1 MIKVTRQID
10 ASKQAL
16 DDVFVFPDFALWKQ
30 ILQRAGLR
38 NPDRC
43 RPSFR
48 RSLEK
53 ALKKISLLPLLVLL
67 AASVTSV
74 YAKPVPEKDVTR
86 ATLPNGARVVIIR
99 NTLAPVATVEA
110 NFLVGGNET
119 PAGFPGMAHAQEH
132 MAFRGCQGMTADQT
146 AAIYALLGGDNDADT
161 QQNITQYYATVPAAD
176 VDVALHAQAACLAGI
191 DDSEAQWAQERGA
204 IEQEVAQDLSNPTY
218 KFINR
223 LNHIMFAGT
232 PYAHDPLG
240 TKPSFDKTT
249 GAMLKDFYKKW
260 YSPSNMI
267 LIVVGDVN
275 PQSTLATIKELFGG
289 VKNHPVPKHP
299 AIHLKP
305 FKTASFTIDSNL
317 PYQLGFIAYRLPG
330 TDSPDYAAA
339 NILSDVLSSERGN
352 LYAMVPAGKALAAEF
367 GLAETYRKASVGFGL
382 VALPAS
388 QNPKDAIEEMRDIIE
403 NYAKNG
409 VPADLVEAAKKS
421 ELAQAEFQRN
431 SIPGL
436 ANVWSNALAA
446 EGRTSPEQDIDA
458 IRKVTVA
465 DVDRVAKQYLLN
477 VSTVTAT
484 LKPEASGGPV
494 ASKGFGGGEKVTS
507 APTKPVKLPEWAE
520 KQLSKLQ
527 VPDKSLAV
535 SNTVLPN
542 GIRLIVRT
550 DRTSSTVTVVGQI
563 KHNADLQTPKDE
575 EGVSSV
581 LDGLY
586 SYGTTTLGR
595 IAFQKALDDIAA
607 NESAGYSFS
616 LQVLKQYFS
625 RGVQLLADNELHPAL
640 PERAFTVTRM
650 QTAQFVAGNMQS
662 PGYRTSRALMK
673 ALLPENDPSLR
684 HATPQSIM
692 KLTLA
697 DVKNYHAE
705 TVRPDLTT
713 IVVIGDV
720 TPQEAQAV
728 IEKWFGNWTA
738 TGPKPNTTLPPVP
751 LNKPS
756 AANVPDKERVQDIAI
771 LAEQLKLN
779 RFSPEYYP
787 LELGTHV
794 LGGGFYATRLYHDL
808 RQTTGLVYYVGV
820 NLDASKTRASYSVV
834 YGCNPGNVSKARQ
847 IIVRDLDQMRTEDVT
862 PAELHQAKALLL
874 RQIPLSEASENAVAN
889 GLLSR
894 AVIGLPLNEP
904 VIAAKKYE
912 ALTADQVRE
921 AFAKYIDPANLVQ
934 IVRGPAPK

>member
-1 MIKVTRQID
+1 MNK
-10 ASKQAL
+10 
-16 DDVFVFPDFALWKQ
+16 
-30 ILQRAGLR
+30 LR
-38 NPDRC
+38 
-43 RPSFR
+43 
-48 RSLEK
+48 
-53 ALKKISLLPLLVLL
+53 LLPLLVIL
-67 AASVTSV
+67 ALSSASL
-74 YAKPVPEKDVTR
+74 YAKSVPEKNVTR
-86 ATLPNGARVVIIR
+86 ATLPNGARIVIIR

-110 NFLVGGNET
+110 NFLVGGDET
-119 PAGFPGMAHAQEH
+119 PKGFPGMAHAQEH

-161 QQNITQYYATVPAAD
+161 QQNITQFFATVPAAD
-176 VDVALHAQAACLAGI
+176 VNVALHAQAACLAGI
-191 DDSEAQWAQERGA
+191 DDAQAQWAQERGA
-204 IEQEVAQDLSNPTY
+204 IEQEVAMDLSNPTY

-223 LNHIMFAGT
+223 LNQIMFAGT
-232 PYAHDPLG
+232 PYEHDPLG
-240 TKPSFDKTT
+240 TKASFDKTT
-249 GAMLKDFYKKW
+249 GAMLRAFHQKW

-275 PQSTLATIKELFGG
+275 PQATLATIKDLFGG
-289 VKNHPVPKHP
+289 VKSHPVPARP
-299 AIHLKP
+299 AIHIKP
-305 FKTASFTIDSNL
+305 FKTQTFTISSNL
-317 PYQLGFIAYRLPG
+317 PYQLGFIAYRMPG

-339 NILSDVLSSERGN
+339 NILSDVLSSQRGN

-388 QNPKDAIEEMRDIIE
+388 KNPQNAIKEMRAIIE

-446 EGRTSPEQDIDA
+446 EGRTSPQQDIDA
-458 IRKVTVA
+458 IRKVTLA

-477 VSTVTAT
+477 VSTITAT
-484 LKPEASGGPV
+484 LKPQPSGGPV
-494 ASKGFGGGEKVTS
+494 ASKGFGGAEKVTS
-507 APTKPVKLPEWAE
+507 APTKPVILPAWA
-520 KQLSKLQ
+520 KAQLSTLP
-527 VPDKSLAV
+527 VPNKSLAV
-535 SNTVLPN
+535 SNMVLPN

-550 DRTSSTVTVVGQI
+550 DLTSPTVTVVGQI
-563 KHNADLQTPKDE
+563 KHNADLQTPQGED
-575 EGVSSV
+575 GVSSL

-586 SYGTTTLGR
+586 SYGTTTLNR

-607 NESAGYSFS
+607 QESAGYSFS

-640 PERAFTVTRM
+640 PERAFMITRM

-662 PGYRTSRALMK
+662 PGYRTSRVVMK
-673 ALLPENDPSLR
+673 ALLPADDPSLR
-684 HATPQSIM
+684 QATPQSIM

-697 DVKNYHAE
+697 DVQNYHAL

-720 TPQEAQAV
+720 TPQEARAV
-728 IEKWFGNWTA
+728 IGKWFGSWKA
-738 TGPKPNTTLPPVP
+738 TGAKPNTTLPAVP

-756 AANVPDKERVQDIAI
+756 AAVVPDKQRVQDEAI
-771 LAEQLKLN
+771 LAEQLNLN
-779 RFSPEYYP
+779 RFSSAYYP
-787 LELGTHV
+787 LELGDHV

-820 NLDASKTRASYSVV
+820 NLNASKTRASYSIV
-834 YGCNPGNVSKARQ
+834 YGCNPGNVFKARD
-847 IIVRDLDQMRTEDVT
+847 IIVRDLDQMRTQDVS
-862 PAELHQAKALLL
+862 PAELQQAKALLL

-894 AVIGLPLNEP
+894 AVTGLPLNEP
-904 VIAAKKYE
+904 VIAAQKYE

-921 AFAKYIDPANLVQ
+921 AFAKYINPANLVQ
-934 IVRGPAPK
+934 IVRGPNPK